1 MGGRGAKSETFTQRA
16 IRLSKGNPDN
26 PLTQRAKE
34 YLERMNKYNERVSE
48 LKRDDNIKTV
58 REETPDVRVRASNVK
73 LDNKN
78 SVIDFVKRQTGI
90 DLSKVVEPRTSRSR
104 TYLGVHLEDL
114 TRNQQNEVRRVLNAY
129 GRKTRIGDNGGYG
142 YAIYYQK

>member
-1 MGGRGAKSETFTQRA
+1 MGGRGASSGA
-16 IRLSKGNPDN
+16 RLSEEEIR
-26 PLTQRAKE
+26 QRNRE
-34 YLERMNKYNERVSE
+34 YLAKRMEQGREVLRQSMQ
-48 LKRDDNIKTV
+48 RDLENITPYRDNTKTV

-73 LDNKN
+73 LNNKN

-90 DLSKVVEPRTSRSR
+90 DLSKVVEPRTARSR